1 MVGYD
6 VYTTVTYTAE
16 DMTIDEPRVPAKKG
30 YEGKWEEYYLDFTDV
45 TVRAIYT
52 RKTDKPTE
60 SESSSESES
69 DSENETASKTESEET
84 SETTSESESHFTSE
98 VTSENPLPSQS
109 EATGSGSGSHA
120 QSGEESGSASGC
132 SASFYGG
139 VTALGALAAAAFIVI
154 RSKKE
159 DRN

>member
-1 MVGYD
+1 MLLC
-6 VYTTVTYTAE
+6 ALSHALLLH
-16 DMTIDEPRVPAKKG
+16 PATG
-30 YEGKWEEYYLDFTDV
+30 TF
-45 TVRAIYT
+45 R
-52 RKTDKPTE
+52 PTE

-84 SETTSESESHFTSE
+84 SETTSESESHFTSD
-98 VTSENPLPSQS
+98 VTSENPLPSHS
-109 EATGSGSGSHA
+109 EKTDGGSGSHA

>member
-1 MVGYD
+1 
-6 VYTTVTYTAE
+6 
-16 DMTIDEPRVPAKKG
+16 MTIDEPRVPAKKG

-60 SESSSESES
+60 SE
-69 DSENETASKTESEET
+69 ET

-98 VTSENPLPSQS
+98 VTSENPLPSHS
-109 EATGSGSGSHA
+109 EKTDGGSGSHA

-132 SASFYGG
+132 FASFYGG